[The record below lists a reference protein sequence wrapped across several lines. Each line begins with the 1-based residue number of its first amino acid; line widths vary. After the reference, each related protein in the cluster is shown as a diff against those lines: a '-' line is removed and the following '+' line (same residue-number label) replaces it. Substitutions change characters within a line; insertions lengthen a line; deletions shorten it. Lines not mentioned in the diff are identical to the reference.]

1 MTLNLLINLLI
12 VLKLLIILTEI
23 NIIKNLDWIVKSNL
37 FLIFFY
43 LEVLFMKSKSVK
55 DMNCKQLESY
65 CQEALRK
72 WKQNYEPTIHFPKSN
87 SYDGW
92 LIVLE
97 YMLNSY

>member
-1 MTLNLLINLLI
+1 
-12 VLKLLIILTEI
+12 
-23 NIIKNLDWIVKSNL
+23 
-37 FLIFFY
+37 
-43 LEVLFMKSKSVK
+43 MKSKSVK